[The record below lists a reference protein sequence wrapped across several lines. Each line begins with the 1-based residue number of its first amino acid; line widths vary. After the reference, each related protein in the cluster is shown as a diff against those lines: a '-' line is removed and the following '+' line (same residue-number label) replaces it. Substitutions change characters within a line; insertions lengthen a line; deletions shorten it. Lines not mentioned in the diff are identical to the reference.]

1 MHLQMFFCVCVCG
14 YIKILKNS
22 LYVAICVY
30 AFGGVY
36 IFSACIL
43 NQKKIYLFLVQT
55 YPC

>member
-36 IFSACIL
+36 IFSARIL